1 MNDFDPLIIGV
12 DVGSVRRPGGFAWA
26 TADGQLSGQD
36 DPSEVV
42 MVIVDACADGRKVAL
57 AFECPLSVPVPEAT
71 GDGWRDLGRAR
82 VGEGSRP
89 WSAGAGT
96 GSLATG
102 LVQLTWVLSAV
113 KQTTDTPPRTTTQL
127 TEFLNGDT
135 QLLVAEA
142 MVTSDG
148 KPELAPGISQ
158 DQADAFAAA
167 KRLGELIEGDGVSD
181 ISCEPHEALNL
192 AAIAA
197 IHAGL
202 DIKLDELNMDILVA
216 KTPARSA

>member
-1 MNDFDPLIIGV
+1 MNRSLPVVIAV

-26 TADGQLSGQD
+26 TADGLMSGQD

-42 MVIVDACADGRKVAL
+42 TVIVNALEEGRKVAV
-57 AFECPLSVPVPEAT
+57 AFECPLSVPVPEAN

-102 LVQLTWVLSAV
+102 LVQLTWVLSAI
-113 KQTTDTPPRTTTQL
+113 KQTSATSPRTTTQL
-127 TEFLNGDT
+127 TEFLNGDA
-135 QLLVAEA
+135 QLFVAEA
-142 MVTSDG
+142 MVTSAG
-148 KPELAPGISQ
+148 KPELSPGITQ
-158 DQADAFAAA
+158 DQADAYAAA
-167 KRLGELIEGDGVSD
+167 KRLGELLEGDRLSD
-181 ISCEPHEALNL
+181 ISCEPHGVLNL
-192 AAIAA
+192 AAVAA

-202 DIKLDELNMDILVA
+202 DIEHDELHKDVLVA
-216 KTPARSA
+216 KTTA